1 MFRPSRRATRL
12 FRGGRRMLN
21 IADLTVQ
28 HGASR
33 VVQNLRVT
41 VGTGTAAA
49 LLGANG
55 SGKSTVLQAVAGLIR
70 PVRGSIQINGEEIAD
85 LPLHW
90 VVARGVALVPEDR
103 RLILPLSVREN
114 LDLSAAADRGCT
126 ASRRN
131 EVFALFPELADA
143 ADVRASS
150 LPPAQRLMLA
160 IGRAIMTRPEIILI
174 DQPSRGLDSS
184 DAARI
189 YTGLAQ
195 IRDLGYSILLADQN
209 IGLAL
214 GLADYGYVMRHGALA
229 AHGKPDALQNT
240 DEIAEAYLG

>member
-1 MFRPSRRATRL
+1 
-12 FRGGRRMLN
+12 MLN

-33 VVQNLRVT
+33 VVHNLRAN

-55 SGKSTVLQAVAGLIR
+55 SGKSTVLQAVGGLIR
-70 PVRGSIQINGEEIAD
+70 PIRGSIQINGEEIGD

-103 RLILPLSVREN
+103 KVILPLSVREN
-114 LDLSAAADRGCT
+114 LDLSAAADRGRT
-126 ASRRN
+126 ESRRN
-131 EVFALFPELADA
+131 EVFALFPELDA
-143 ADVRASS
+143 ASEAAART

-160 IGRAIMTRPEIILI
+160 IGRAIMTRPEILLI
-174 DQPSRGLDSS
+174 DQPSRGLASN
-184 DAARI
+184 DAERI
-189 YTGLAQ
+189 YTALAE

-214 GLADYGYVMRHGALA
+214 GLCDYAYVMRHGALA